1 MVFFH
6 LIWVFFT
13 PEHVISILPHG
24 HNNGNIGQAGD
35 NDNYNTCTYF
45 SNAILMIMMILS
57 MMEEGL
63 NQNVV
68 LYGICRRIFVEKL
81 HSTFI

>member
-24 HNNGNIGQAGD
+24 HNNGNIGQACDKNRLLHGWGCD
-35 NDNYNTCTYF
+35 MVFITSGCVISRTSERSERVSDIIQTR
-45 SNAILMIMMILS
+45 AIKTIS
-57 MMEEGL
+57 HP
-63 NQNVV
+63 QP
-68 LYGICRRIFVEKL
+68 
-81 HSTFI
+81 